1 MLSEPSDKLKA
12 MSQKLSVKNKV
23 AEKLRMDVH
32 SETSIR
38 VIQNPIEA
46 EHAGLHLDFVQATTQ
61 YG

>member
-1 MLSEPSDKLKA
+1 MLSEPSDKLKG

-38 VIQNPIEA
+38 VIQVA
-46 EHAGLHLDFVQATTQ
+46 HATPMRVRVRVSVRVRMI
-61 YG
+61 